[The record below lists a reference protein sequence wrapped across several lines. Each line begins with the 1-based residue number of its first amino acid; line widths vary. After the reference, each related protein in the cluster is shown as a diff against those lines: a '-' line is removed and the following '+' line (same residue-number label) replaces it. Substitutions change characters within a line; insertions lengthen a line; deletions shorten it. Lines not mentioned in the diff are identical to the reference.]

1 MSPPPRVPWCGGLGR
16 GPPPGLPRTPG
27 GAQGSSTPSGME
39 AKRTDSGCENL
50 GLLLADEQAPGG
62 RLGHEGPRPSR
73 TPAIR
78 EQLPTDSITG
88 VLPGGGSPAAFT
100 VLMNS
105 APDSCLRE
113 ETPEDLGGFVCR
125 GPIAKHGDWQSPQ
138 DGVARKRG
146 TRAQQTRELS

>member
-1 MSPPPRVPWCGGLGR
+1 
-16 GPPPGLPRTPG
+16 
-27 GAQGSSTPSGME
+27 ME

-62 RLGHEGPRPSR
+62 RLGHEGPHPSQ

-100 VLMNS
+100 VLINS
-105 APDSCLRE
+105 APDSSPRE
-113 ETPEDLGGFVCR
+113 ETPKDLGGFVCC
-125 GPIAKHGDWQSPQ
+125 GPMAKHGDWQSPQ
-138 DGVARKRG
+138 DRAAHKRG
-146 TRAQQTRELS
+146 TRAQQTWELS